1 MTKELTSNYS
11 QNNTQRT
18 DPLDLLFE
26 RAADLADR
34 TISGNLRFIEAVD
47 MAYSAAD
54 WSGLVDRYGDDVV
67 QLVLA
72 DAFGSRP

>member
-1 MTKELTSNYS
+1 M
-11 QNNTQRT
+11 T

-26 RAADLADR
+26 RSCALADR
-34 TISGNLRFIEAVD
+34 ARTGSLQFTDAVD

-54 WSGLVDRYGDDVV
+54 LAGLVERFGDDVI

-72 DAFGSRP
+72 DAFAAVRVGDTGSIAA